1 MIEFADEE
9 VVPIKELVLLYES
22 VGWLLYAADPDALAR
37 AVDRSSIVITARDD
51 DGELVGL
58 ARALTDEVSVLVVQE
73 VLVRPERQREGIGS
87 ELVRRCLAAHP
98 SIGRVIA
105 NTAGEE
111 FQTTFAKTLGFTELT
126 TGLVLER

>member
-1 MIEFADEE
+1 M
-9 VVPIKELVLLYES
+9 
-22 VGWLLYAADPDALAR
+22 
-37 AVDRSSIVITARDD
+37 
-51 DGELVGL
+51 

-87 ELVRRCLAAHP
+87 ELIQRCLAAHP